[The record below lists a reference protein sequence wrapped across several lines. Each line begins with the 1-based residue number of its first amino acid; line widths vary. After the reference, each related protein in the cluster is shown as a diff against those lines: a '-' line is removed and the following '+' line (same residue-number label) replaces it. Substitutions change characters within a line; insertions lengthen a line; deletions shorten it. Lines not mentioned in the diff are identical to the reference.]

1 MKFQAILSTIGLV
14 QYGLKIE
21 KFFEIVTKGF
31 TVPRIF
37 RMKIKK
43 FLFWYCFPQRKQSHD
58 LKSKKNVEF
67 EAKICVLGF
76 RST

>member
-21 KFFEIVTKGF
+21 KFFEIVTQGF

-37 RMKIKK
+37 RMKIKI
-43 FLFWYCFPQRKQSHD
+43 FCFCLF
-58 LKSKKNVEF
+58 F
-67 EAKICVLGF
+67 EHTNYDY
-76 RST
+76 SE